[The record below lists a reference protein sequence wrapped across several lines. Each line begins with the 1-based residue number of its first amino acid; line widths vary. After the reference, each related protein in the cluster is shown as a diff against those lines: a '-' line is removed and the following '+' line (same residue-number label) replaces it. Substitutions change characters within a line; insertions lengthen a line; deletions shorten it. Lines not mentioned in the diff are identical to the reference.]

1 MFHRRSRFSPS
12 GCGPPPRPVRPPLN
26 LRAGI
31 YPPAPTPDGRRA
43 LPTAVGPVVPGR
55 TPPARPPAAGAGP
68 GPAPALRRSPGRGG
82 GGGARLHGD
91 QDASGASRGCPG
103 ECLHGGA
110 GAAPSPDRQPEE
122 KGDAEDGE
130 RDGAGGRG
138 THLAGAA
145 PVLPAQA
152 VPVAAGGGVLP
163 GPYPGRQRA
172 GSPFRRHLG
181 SPPWG

>member
-1 MFHRRSRFSPS
+1 MAAPVSMATRTLR
-12 GCGPPPRPVRPPLN
+12 GPHG
-26 LRAGI
+26 A
-31 YPPAPTPDGRRA
+31 
-43 LPTAVGPVVPGR
+43 
-55 TPPARPPAAGAGP
+55 AR
-68 GPAPALRRSPGRGG
+68 
-82 GGGARLHGD
+82 
-91 QDASGASRGCPG
+91 G

-122 KGDAEDGE
+122 KGDAGDGE

-172 GSPFRRHLG
+172 GSPFRCHLG